1 MGTEPDFGSALD
13 RNNVLEVEIGN
24 PAIHHANKNFEEI
37 DHGRNGDDS

>member
-13 RNNVLEVEIGN
+13 NNVLEVEIGN

-37 DHGRNGDDS
+37 